1 MISFTDGLNTKKK
14 QMVGDIENLIN
25 NYIMRKKERKVQEI
39 MIRKGKYI
47 ISTNIEIMNI
57 ESVQPE
63 FL

>member
-1 MISFTDGLNTKKK
+1 MISVTDGLNTKKN

-25 NYIMRKKERKVQEI
+25 YYIMRKKERKVQEI
-39 MIRKGKYI
+39 I
-47 ISTNIEIMNI
+47 TNIEIMNI

>member
-1 MISFTDGLNTKKK
+1 MTDGLNIKKN
-14 QMVGDIENLIN
+14 QMVGDIVNLIN
-25 NYIMRKKERKVQEI
+25 YYIMRKKERKVQEI

-57 ESVQPE
+57 ESIQPE

>member
-1 MISFTDGLNTKKK
+1 MISVTDGLNTKKN

-25 NYIMRKKERKVQEI
+25 YYIMRKKERKVQEI

>member
-1 MISFTDGLNTKKK
+1 MISVTDGLNTKKK